1 MPSFT
6 FISRARREALF
17 LARLRRAAARETGP
31 SHVVRGEDPDDIV
44 GVLASNARRGGD
56 NHRACQA
63 VVPRQRHNRS
73 KGG

>member
-6 FISRARREALF
+6 FLSRTRREALF
-17 LARLRRAAARETGP
+17 LARLRRAEARETGP
-31 SHVVRGEDPDDIV
+31 RHVVRGEDPDDITQ
-44 GVLASNARRGGD
+44 VLASNARRGAD

-63 VVPRQRHNRS
+63 VVPRQRRGRG